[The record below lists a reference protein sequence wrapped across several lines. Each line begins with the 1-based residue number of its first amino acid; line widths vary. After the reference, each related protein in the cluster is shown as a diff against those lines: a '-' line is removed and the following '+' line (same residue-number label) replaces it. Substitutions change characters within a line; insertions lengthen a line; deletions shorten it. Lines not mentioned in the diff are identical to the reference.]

1 METHLVRGARLRR
14 IERIRA
20 RKRSGSL
27 RPLAL
32 ALGHGDGT
40 SNNFSMTYRILNI
53 WGDGGHVTLSAL
65 SSDNRF
71 LRAARPPKGGRR
83 AHLCWSYI
91 LEGCGEIVL

>member
-1 METHLVRGARLRR
+1 
-14 IERIRA
+14 
-20 RKRSGSL
+20 
-27 RPLAL
+27 
-32 ALGHGDGT
+32 
-40 SNNFSMTYRILNI
+40 MTYRILNI

-91 LEGCGEIVL
+91 LEGCGEIVLNRTHEEVRRKNLLSL